1 MVAYDTAGRFSVR
14 AHVADRQT
22 AVLGKPMR
30 PYPNVP
36 VGMRLTDRELHESL
50 GGWWAAEKT
59 VQLVALKEKGFTW
72 AEIATEMNMSCG
84 GVRKKY
90 YRIRDEVER

>member
-1 MVAYDTAGRFSVR
+1 
-14 AHVADRQT
+14 
-22 AVLGKPMR
+22 MR

-36 VGMRLTDRELHESL
+36 VGMRLTDQQLHESI
-50 GGWWAAEKT
+50 GGEWSDEKT
-59 VQLVALKEKGFTW
+59 TQLLTLKQQGFTW

-90 YRIRDEVER
+90 YRIRDERER

>member
-1 MVAYDTAGRFSVR
+1 M
-14 AHVADRQT
+14 
-22 AVLGKPMR
+22 K

-36 VGMRLTDRELHESL
+36 VGMRLTDHELHESL
-50 GGWWAAEKT
+50 GGWWPDEKT
-59 VQLVALKEKGFTW
+59 AQLIALRQRGFTW
-72 AEIATEMNMSCG
+72 AEIATEMNMSIG